1 MKLIKVTAEHIK
13 AGKMMDPESCPVGL
27 ALREQLGLLSF
38 ESCIIGKEIAKIGLG
53 YYTLP
58 HAVKNF
64 LKTFDRRGGVSQPF
78 AFDLPWE
85 G

>member
-13 AGKMMDPESCPVGL
+13 AGKMLDPYNCPVGL
-27 ALREQLGLLSF
+27 ALREQCGLLSF
-38 ESCIIGKEIAKIGLG
+38 EPCIIGSEIALIGQQ
-53 YYTLP
+53 YFTLP
-58 HAVKNF
+58 IAVKNF